1 MIHIHVFL
9 RILSRTHEPPG
20 SEKWDTRQDIASQ
33 HARELANINSSLF
46 TLGRCIS
53 ALCAKGGAPAHV
65 PFRESKL
72 TRCVCVYRLP
82 FFLKNTRHVKL
93 KPIPTTKHFSLI
105 QDSLGG
111 NTKTY
116 LLATLSPTPGCVEES
131 ISTLKFAD
139 RAKQVMMYVRPNERP
154 AVDRALMDRL
164 QREVARLRATVLKL
178 REAQVLAG
186 REAEEKEEGG
196 RLLLEERVRDLERHL
211 GRERTEVGAWV
222 RCVELRKASLSCYD
236 RFPPCH
242 RQAERLRQALKE
254 AHAARDGL
262 MRGLRL
268 QVRV

>member
-1 MIHIHVFL
+1 MHA
-9 RILSRTHEPPG
+9 G
-20 SEKWDTRQDIASQ
+20 SEKWDTRQDIATQ

-53 ALCAKGGAPAHV
+53 ALCAKGGAPGHV

-72 TRCVCVYRLP
+72 TRCVRWFGSAHRPVPTRRLSHST
-82 FFLKNTRHVKL
+82 NA
-93 KPIPTTKHFSLI
+93 FSIHPHAHSRLI

-154 AVDRALMDRL
+154 AVDRALVDRL
-164 QREVARLRATVLKL
+164 QREVARLRGTVLKL
-178 REAQVLAG
+178 REAHVLAG
-186 REAEEKEEGG
+186 REAEEKGEGD

-211 GRERTEVGAWV
+211 GRERTEVGGCGWA
-222 RCVELRKASLSCYD
+222 RCM
-236 RFPPCH
+236 
-242 RQAERLRQALKE
+242 AL
-254 AHAARDGL
+254 DCND
-262 MRGLRL
+262 
-268 QVRV
+268 